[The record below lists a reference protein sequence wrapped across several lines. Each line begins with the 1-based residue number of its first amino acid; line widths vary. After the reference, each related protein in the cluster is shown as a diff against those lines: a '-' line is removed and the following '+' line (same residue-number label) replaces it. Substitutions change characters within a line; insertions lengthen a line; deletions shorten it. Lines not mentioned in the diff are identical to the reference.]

1 MTTDDFEWIEHGGFD
16 QWYFMHKERLFACA
30 KVYPHNGWHV
40 RLEGQRPEDE
50 LVVESFDAAKTIA
63 TMLASQQME
72 RLPDATRYGKR
83 TSDAPPKT
91 VPKGVF
97 RVD

>member
-1 MTTDDFEWIEHGGFD
+1 MTIDDFEWVEIRFD
-16 QWYFMHKERLFACA
+16 EWFFTHKERMFACA
-30 KVYPHNGWHV
+30 KVYPYNGWHV
-40 RLEGQRPEDE
+40 VVEGQRPGDE

-63 TMLASQQME
+63 TMLVAQQME
-72 RLPDATRYGKR
+72 RLPDVTRYGKR
-83 TSDAPPKT
+83 TPNSKSQT